1 MDITPVLNDVRVPTP
16 STHRRL
22 GSLSQAADFQRL
34 LSVRPRAKTVH
45 FVIHHLAGSPTM
57 KVWTPK
63 ANGPTGES
71 VQPSETDLP
80 TGSVLSVDK
89 SVQNLFETQP
99 SALAKS
105 VADDGVWLGMVIPKK
120 QAKRAVTR
128 NLVRRQMRE
137 AAGRFL
143 RSGVSPT
150 GTDGLWL
157 LRLKQGFSH
166 SEFPSADSLPL
177 RRLVR
182 QELDQLFLKALQPV
196 SIGQRRG

>member
-1 MDITPVLNDVRVPTP
+1 MDITPVLDDVRDPTP

-63 ANGPTGES
+63 ETGSLIEPE
-71 VQPSETDLP
+71 QPSETDLP
-80 TGSVLSVDK
+80 TGHVLSVDK
-89 SVQNLFETQP
+89 SVQNLFETQS
-99 SALAKS
+99 SAPAKS
-105 VADDGVWLGMVIPKK
+105 VGNDGVWLGMVIPKK

-143 RSGVSPT
+143 RPGISPST
-150 GTDGLWL
+150 TDGLWL

-182 QELDQLFLKALQPV
+182 QELDQLFLKALQTA
-196 SIGQRRG
+196 SGGQRRG